1 MYGQACTYPGQA
13 RTLVKHV
20 PWSSTY
26 GTLVTHARHPGQACT
41 YTGQARSLVKHV
53 PWSSMYPGQA
63 CTLVKHVHWPSTY
76 SGQAHTLVKYVHWPG
91 RERKRE
97 TESIELYVR
106 DKPYTTLDPMT
117 CGSHQNTT
125 TKGPINTATDTVQM

>member
-26 GTLVTHARHPGQACT
+26 STLVKHARHPGQACT

-63 CTLVKHVHWPSTY
+63 CTLAKHILWASTHPGQVCTLARQREKERDREHWIVCERQAIHHLGPHDLWKPPEYNYQRPHKYSNRYSTN
-76 SGQAHTLVKYVHWPG
+76 
-91 RERKRE
+91 
-97 TESIELYVR
+97 VR
-106 DKPYTTLDPMT
+106 RP
-117 CGSHQNTT
+117 
-125 TKGPINTATDTVQM
+125 